1 MPKILTIQPIIQRFG
16 LVTLGVLALAVAG
29 CTVANGPRNQQ
40 ITYLQILPK
49 DDRMDIREK
58 PVVRPSKKPIVS
70 ARKPDGNARTPAY
83 SLAPVRSGGATVP
96 RVFHASLPSDLGAI
110 RSVSHRKKAFIRTI
124 LPIVL
129 RVNEHIE
136 KERHRLLR
144 VERKLAGGIALG
156 SADQSWLLRTAQRY
170 RVAPDNFAGLRLRLD
185 IIPPSLAIAQAAI
198 ESGWGTSRFARE
210 GNALFGQWTW
220 SKTGGLVPLKRP
232 NGKTY
237 AIKAYSNIQ
246 DSVFDYVHNLN
257 THRAYRA
264 LRIARA
270 RLRTAGKYPDG
281 PSLAPTLERYS
292 IQGKAYVRI
301 VRTIIHEN
309 SLSHFDRAKLEPSA
323 MEEEVET

>member
-1 MPKILTIQPIIQRFG
+1 MSKMSAISLIICRFG
-16 LVTLGVLALAVAG
+16 FAALGVLALTLAG
-29 CTVANGPRNQQ
+29 CTVANDSRTQR
-40 ITYLQILPK
+40 IAYLQILPK

-58 PVVRPSKKPIVS
+58 PVVRPSKKPVVS
-70 ARKPDGNARTPAY
+70 ARKPDGNASSPTYR
-83 SLAPVRSGGATVP
+83 LAAVRSGGAAVP

-110 RSVSHRKKAFIRTI
+110 RSVRHRKKTFIRTI
-124 LPIVL
+124 LPLVL
-129 RVNEHIE
+129 RANEHIE

-144 VERKLAGGIALG
+144 IERNLADGIALG
-156 SADQSWLLRTAQRY
+156 SGDQSWLQRTAQRY
-170 RVAPDNFAGLRLRLD
+170 RVAPDDIARLRQRLD

-198 ESGWGTSRFARE
+198 ESGWGTSRFALE
-210 GNALFGQWTW
+210 GNALFGVWTW
-220 SKTGGLVPLKRP
+220 SGTGGLVPSKRP

-237 AIKAYSNIQ
+237 AIKAYANIQ

-270 RLRTAGKYPDG
+270 RLRTEGKFPDG